1 MKWVAIVMVLLAA
14 PAAPIAAQRRAP
26 RPPASAPAKRPAPAP
41 APATAVP
48 AGTPAG
54 APGSGGTGTAAA
66 TSNRGAADASP
77 ARELSAGWGALASGR
92 VAEAEAAADR
102 LLQAGTRRHDATALK
117 IAARVQAGRAEGAL
131 DQYED
136 WLKGTQHEDLFL
148 LQPVAAGVLEAQ
160 ATAADLGI
168 RVDALQAL
176 AEAGDRTAG
185 ARLAAVSA
193 AGGVRGL
200 ADEGL
205 ARAGDPQAIGRLT
218 RLVSTAGGR
227 ADVSGA
233 IETLA
238 AVKPPGAATAIAAAL
253 DPARAMPTKL
263 AAARALGALG
273 SPDAVPALRKALQ
286 DPDPPVRMAAAAA
299 LTRLGDPAGADL
311 IREMENSPVTDIR
324 LMAAEASAAGNPSGA
339 WAATA
344 TTALQDADP
353 AVRLTAARLLIAHGA
368 DPTAALAA
376 LNQAVSDGNPA
387 LRLMAVRTLEQV
399 PVDRLAN
406 DLPSLRRLLRDS
418 DPHVRIAAA
427 SALLR
432 LAGGVA

>member
-1 MKWVAIVMVLLAA
+1 MKSLAIVAVLLAV
-14 PAAPIAAQRRAP
+14 PAALAGAQTRP
-26 RPPASAPAKRPAPAP
+26 RQ
-41 APATAVP
+41 APAT
-48 AGTPAG
+48 
-54 APGSGGTGTAAA
+54 GGT
-66 TSNRGAADASP
+66 ADASP
-77 ARELSAGWGALASGR
+77 ARELSAGWGALAAGR
-92 VAEAEAAADR
+92 SADAEAAADR
-102 LLQAGTRRHDATALK
+102 LLQAGSRRHDATALK
-117 IAARVQAGRAEGAL
+117 ITARAQAGRAEAAL
-131 DQYED
+131 DQYEE
-136 WLKGTQHEDLFL
+136 WLKGTAHEDVFL
-148 LQPVAAGVLEAQ
+148 LQPVASAVLEAQ

-176 AEAGDRTAG
+176 AEAGERTAG
-185 ARLAAVSA
+185 ARLAAVAA

-205 ARAGDPQAIGRLT
+205 ARAGDPQAIARLT
-218 RLVSTAGGR
+218 RLVSTPGGR
-227 ADVSGA
+227 ADVTAA
-233 IETLA
+233 IDTLA
-238 AVKPPGAATAIAAAL
+238 GLKSPEAATAIAAAL
-253 DPARAMPTKL
+253 DPARPMPTKL
-263 AAARALGALG
+263 AAARALGGLG
-273 SPDAVPALRKALQ
+273 SPEGVPALRKALQ
-286 DPDPPVRMAAAAA
+286 DPDPPVRMSAAVA
-299 LTRLGDPAGADL
+299 LAQLGDVGGADL

-376 LNQAVSDGNPA
+376 LNQAASDGNPA
-387 LRLMAVRTLEQV
+387 LRLMAVRALEQV
-399 PVDRLAN
+399 PADRLAN